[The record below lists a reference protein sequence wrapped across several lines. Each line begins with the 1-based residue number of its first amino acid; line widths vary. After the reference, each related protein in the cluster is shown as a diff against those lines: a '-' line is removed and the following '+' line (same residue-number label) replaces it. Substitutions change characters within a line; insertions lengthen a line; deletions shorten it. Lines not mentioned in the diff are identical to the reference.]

1 MSNEGTEIKRTKW
14 RGKVLNIPI
23 RDFLYLRKWAPQNRD
38 SVGYAKKNLRY
49 MYKKKILI
57 NLLLIFLCSCSS
69 NLNREII
76 RLDPTNEK
84 YHTPGCREIRK
95 QILDQKSDPSESV
108 ARGALSTYFLGAI
121 SLPALGFLEI
131 NSEEYKKSLIA
142 ELKRNCY

>member
-1 MSNEGTEIKRTKW
+1 M
-14 RGKVLNIPI
+14 
-23 RDFLYLRKWAPQNRD
+23 FRK
-38 SVGYAKKNLRY
+38 K
-49 MYKKKILI
+49 
-57 NLLLIFLCSCSS
+57 LLLTFLIISLGSCTS

-84 YHTPGCREIRK
+84 YHTQGCREIRK
-95 QILDQKSDPSESV
+95 KVLDQKSDPSESV

>member
-1 MSNEGTEIKRTKW
+1 MFKKLFIST
-14 RGKVLNIPI
+14 VLF
-23 RDFLYLRKWAPQNRD
+23 FL
-38 SVGYAKKNLRY
+38 V
-49 MYKKKILI
+49 
-57 NLLLIFLCSCSS
+57 SCSS

-95 QILDQKSDPSESV
+95 TILDQKSDPNESV
-108 ARGALSTYFLGAI
+108 ARGALTTYFFGSI

-131 NSEEYKKSLIA
+131 KSEEYKKSLIA

>member
-1 MSNEGTEIKRTKW
+1 
-14 RGKVLNIPI
+14 
-23 RDFLYLRKWAPQNRD
+23 
-38 SVGYAKKNLRY
+38 
-49 MYKKKILI
+49 MYKKK
-57 NLLLIFLCSCSS
+57 LLLGSLIFFLSSCTSS
-69 NLNREII
+69 LNREII
-76 RLDPTNEK
+76 RLDPTNEQ

-95 QILDQKSDPSESV
+95 KILDQKSDPSESF

>member
-1 MSNEGTEIKRTKW
+1 MFKKLFIST
-14 RGKVLNIPI
+14 VL
-23 RDFLYLRKWAPQNRD
+23 FF
-38 SVGYAKKNLRY
+38 SV
-49 MYKKKILI
+49 
-57 NLLLIFLCSCSS
+57 SCSS

-95 QILDQKSDPSESV
+95 TILDQKSDPSESV

-131 NSEEYKKSLIA
+131 KSEEYKKSLIA

>member
-1 MSNEGTEIKRTKW
+1 M
-14 RGKVLNIPI
+14 L
-23 RDFLYLRKWAPQNRD
+23 
-38 SVGYAKKNLRY
+38 KK
-49 MYKKKILI
+49 
-57 NLLLIFLCSCSS
+57 LLISTIVFFFVSCSS

-95 QILDQKSDPSESV
+95 TILDQKSDPTESV
-108 ARGALSTYFLGAI
+108 ARGALTTYFFGYI

-131 NSEEYKKSLIA
+131 KSEEYKKSLIA